1 LSYHTVTSADGMRLR
16 SWSNEG
22 DGVPVLICNGLGTP
36 PEAWPAINARTD
48 TYRVFTWDHR
58 GLGGSERPADESR
71 ITIDDH
77 TDDCLAVMDFY
88 GVDRAV
94 VIGWSVGVNIAFE
107 AALRAPKRIAG
118 LLAVAGVPGGTFEA
132 LLHPLPRV
140 LRPRAGKVG
149 SHLMRYLGPVLN
161 RLGNGLPGSSDGRFD
176 PRGLSTLGPDLI
188 HADTLVRVLK
198 TFADHDW
205 PWYSRLAR
213 AVGDHPT
220 MDLGEIDMPVTY
232 LAGTWDAI
240 TSAEHMRAASAETAN
255 SQYVEL
261 PATHFVPLQFPERVL
276 AELNSLVER
285 CEL

>member
-1 LSYHTVTSADGMRLR
+1 MSYHTVTSADGTHLR

-36 PEAWPAINARTD
+36 PEAWPSINARTES
-48 TYRVFTWDHR
+48 YRVLTWDHR
-58 GLGGSERPADESR
+58 GLGGSERPTDESR
-71 ITIDDH
+71 ITVDDH

-107 AALRAPKRIAG
+107 AALRDPKRMAG

-132 LLHPLPRV
+132 LLHPLPRM
-140 LRPRAGKVG
+140 LRPRAGRVG

-161 RLGNGLPGSSDGRFD
+161 RLGNGLPGSPDGRFD
-176 PRGLSTLGPDLI
+176 PRGLGTLGPDLI

-220 MDLGEIDMPVTY
+220 MDLREIDMPVTY
-232 LAGTWDAI
+232 LAGTWDSI
-240 TSAEHMRAASAETAN
+240 TSAESMRAASAQTAN

-261 PATHFVPLQFPERVL
+261 PATHFVPLQFPDRIL
-276 AELNSLVER
+276 AELSSLVDR